1 MRFNDDVIEEELY
14 HCTAKAAEGC
24 AAENALGFT
33 KDDGMH
39 IEMHWQDSDSST
51 ASSLCDHFLIEEN
64 QNYAI
69 WWSCGTLP
77 CEQTLKIS

>member
-1 MRFNDDVIEEELY
+1 MMSSRKSCTY
-14 HCTAKAAEGC
+14 QCTAKAAEGC

-51 ASSLCDHFLIEEN
+51 TSSSCDHFLIE
-64 QNYAI
+64 QKPKLCYLVVMCWA
-69 WWSCGTLP
+69 SDL
-77 CEQTLKIS
+77 L